1 MMDTLTITLN
11 ELRFFAFHGLYP
23 EEKITG
29 NEFIVDME
37 VSFQPEQDTILGLA
51 DTINY
56 ASLYQLVKKRM
67 EVPAD
72 LLETLAMDLAN
83 DIHHHFSRV
92 NQFSIHIR
100 KMHPPLINF
109 EGNVGVRYVR
119 SF

>member
-1 MMDTLTITLN
+1 MKDTMTITLN
-11 ELRFFAFHGLYP
+11 DLRFFAFHGLYP

-29 NEFIVDME
+29 NEFMVDIE
-37 VSFQPEQDTILGLA
+37 VSFQPEQGTIMGLA

-56 ASLYQLVKKRM
+56 ASLYHLVKKRM
-67 EVPAD
+67 EVSTD
-72 LLETLAMDLAN
+72 LLETLAMDIAN

-92 NQFSIHIR
+92 NQISIHVR
-100 KMHPPLINF
+100 KMHPPLVNF